1 MQVNETPRIFDA
13 AITDS
18 RAAKVL
24 FAAPIMCLPPK
35 EFLGSANTC
44 PAPSPRVA
52 PT

>member
-1 MQVNETPRIFDA
+1 MKHLGFFHA

-35 EFLGSANTC
+35 AFFGSANTC
-44 PAPSPRVA
+44 AAPSPSIA
-52 PT
+52 PA